1 MWCRLSLC
9 FTAKSLRPIIVAS
22 WPVVPDT
29 ARVQG
34 PSSRAMHCP
43 FCPAKETRVIDSRLV
58 GEGAQVRRRR
68 ACGECGARF
77 TTYENVELNLPRV
90 IKRDASREPFDDDKL
105 RAGMLRALE
114 QRPVPSDDFE
124 AALSGIMRE
133 LSTGGEREVS
143 SRVIGEHAM
152 SALRA
157 LDQVAFVRFA
167 SVYRRFQDVGD
178 FREEI
183 ERLEAEPTPEAK
195 RSQLPLLPD
204 E

>member
-1 MWCRLSLC
+1 
-9 FTAKSLRPIIVAS
+9 
-22 WPVVPDT
+22 
-29 ARVQG
+29 
-34 PSSRAMHCP
+34 MHCP
-43 FCPAKETRVIDSRLV
+43 FCQAKETRVIDSRLV

-68 ACGECGARF
+68 ECGECGKRF
-77 TTYENVELNLPRV
+77 TTYEHVELNLPRV
-90 IKRDASREPFDDDKL
+90 VKRDEAREPFDEAKL

-124 AALSGIMRE
+124 ATLSRIKRE
-133 LSTGGEREVS
+133 LSTGGEREVTS
-143 SRVIGEHAM
+143 HAIGERAM
-152 SALRA
+152 SALRE

-183 ERLEAEPTPEAK
+183 ERLEAEPTPEAR